1 MISSSRTQLRAGYST
16 FQIISGLQSMRNLL
30 NVISMPHP
38 SRRLGQR
45 EGQGRRLKQLIRRL
59 LGELN
64 NMFNAQSSL
73 REYNVMLSSGE
84 VIYILARS
92 SEQAAWSA
100 LELAGD
106 RTLKLVDVRQTD
118 EW

>member
-1 MISSSRTQLRAGYST
+1 
-16 FQIISGLQSMRNLL
+16 
-30 NVISMPHP
+30 
-38 SRRLGQR
+38 
-45 EGQGRRLKQLIRRL
+45 
-59 LGELN
+59 
-64 NMFNAQSSL
+64 MFTTHGSL
-73 REYNVMLSSGE
+73 REYHVTLSSGE
-84 VIYILARS
+84 VIYILAQS